1 MNPDIIVGGVGKT
14 GRLPLMIIGET
25 SSDCSWAGLG
35 LLYCAVASCR
45 YENIITEDNVHQA

>member
-25 SSDCSWAGLG
+25 SSDCSGAGLA
-35 LLYCAVASCR
+35 CAVASCR

>member
-35 LLYCAVASCR
+35 LLYCAVASCC
-45 YENIITEDNVHQA
+45 YENIITEGNVYQA